1 MKTVGI
7 IAEYN
12 PFHNGHRYQI
22 QTAKQITGADFV
34 IVLMSGNF
42 VQRGTPAIVD
52 KYTRTS
58 MALFGNADMVLEL
71 PACYATSSAESFAY
85 GAISIFHKLG
95 FIDEICFGCET
106 PDLSLLNA
114 IADLLLSEPEEYKRQ
129 LTAYQ
134 RQGFSYPAARQKA
147 LIDYFKQHPIETT
160 SSAEWTACIEQPNNI
175 LGIAYIQALK
185 ALHSSIRPI
194 PIQRTGNTF
203 HSTAIEGTLAS
214 ATAIRK
220 ECLSGKNL
228 QELQPA
234 VPPYVLSALRSQS
247 QKTFPITEDDFS
259 SLLYYKLQQETDYT
273 KYADITEDFSNKLRK
288 TFSFHQSFTTLVE
301 DLKTKDLVY
310 TRICRNLLHI
320 LLGITKEDAK
330 WEPEYV
336 RLLGFKKSSS
346 SLIKRTEAISVV
358 TKVADAGKLLSEN
371 GLSHF
376 QKDILCSHLYNHI
389 CYEKYGYCCKSEY
402 EQSPII
408 LP

>member
-22 QTAKQITGADFV
+22 KKAKELTRADFV
-34 IVLMSGNF
+34 VVLMSGNF

-58 MALFGNADMVLEL
+58 MALEGGADMVFEL
-71 PACYATSSAESFAY
+71 PCFYATASAEAFAY
-85 GAISIFHKLG
+85 GAVSIFHKLG

-106 PDLSLLNA
+106 PDLSLLDA
-114 IADLLLSEPEEYKRQ
+114 IAELLLKEPEEYKKNLSTFQ
-129 LTAYQ
+129 K
-134 RQGFSYPAARQKA
+134 QGFSYPVARQKA
-147 LIDYFKQHPIETT
+147 LLAYFEQNPIEHV
-160 SSAEWTACIEQPNNI
+160 SSAQLTTCIEQPNNI
-175 LGIAYIQALK
+175 LAIAYIQALK
-185 ALHSSIRPI
+185 ALDSSIQPI
-194 PIQRTGNTF
+194 PIQRTDNGFHNTD
-203 HSTAIEGTLAS
+203 IDGTLAS

-220 ECLSGKNL
+220 ECLKRKQL
-228 QELQPA
+228 QSLKSA
-234 VPPYVLSALRSQS
+234 VPPYVLTGLHSQQ

-273 KYADITEDFSNKLRK
+273 KYADITKDFSNKLQK

-301 DLKTKDLVY
+301 QLKTKDLVY

-320 LLGITKEDAK
+320 LLGITKEEPK

-346 SLIKRTEAISVV
+346 SLLKRTEAISVI
-358 TKVADAGKLLSEN
+358 TKVADARKFLSED
-371 GLSHF
+371 GYAHF
-376 QKDILCSHLYNHI
+376 QKDIFCSHLYNHI
-389 CYEKYGYCCKSEY
+389 CYKKYGYHCKSEY
-402 EQSPII
+402 EQGPII
-408 LP
+408 LS

>member
-1 MKTVGI
+1 MKTIGI

-12 PFHNGHRYQI
+12 PFHNGHHYQI
-22 QTAKQITGADFV
+22 QEAKRLTRADFV

-58 MALFGNADMVLEL
+58 MALEGGADMVLEL
-71 PACYATSSAESFAY
+71 PVFYATSSAEAFAY
-85 GAISIFHKLG
+85 GAISIFHKLS

-106 PDLSLLNA
+106 PELSLLST
-114 IADLLLSEPEEYKRQ
+114 IAELLLSEPEEYKEN
-129 LTAYQ
+129 LIVYQ
-134 RQGFSYPAARQKA
+134 KQGYSYPSARQKA
-147 LIDYFKQHPIETT
+147 LIAYFEQHPMRAASLAECTT
-160 SSAEWTACIEQPNNI
+160 CIEQPNNI

-185 ALHSSIRPI
+185 ALQSSIQPV
-194 PIQRTGNTF
+194 PIQRKGNAF

-220 ECLSGKNL
+220 ECLSGNNL
-228 QELQPA
+228 QSLQSM
-234 VPPYVLSALRSQS
+234 VPPYVLTALHTQH

-259 SLLYYKLQQETDYT
+259 SLLYYKLQQDTDYT
-273 KYADITEDFSNKLRK
+273 RYADITEDFLNKLKK
-288 TFSFHQSFTTLVE
+288 TLSFHQSFTTLVE
-301 DLKTKDLVY
+301 QLKTKDLVY

-320 LLGITKEDAK
+320 LLGITNEAPK

-346 SLIKRTEAISVV
+346 SLLKRTEAISII
-358 TKVADAGKLLSEN
+358 TKVADARKFLSEA
-371 GLSHF
+371 GFSHF
-376 QKDILCSHLYNHI
+376 EKDIQCSHLYNHI
-389 CYEKYGYCCKSEY
+389 CYEKYGYECKTEY
-402 EQSPII
+402 EQGPII